1 MMARYPNV
9 SRLKIVNLM
18 VIQKIDWLPGSEP
31 MKTKLSV
38 WQVFFVNRYLEID
51 TPSGYHC
58 G

>member
-1 MMARYPNV
+1 MARYPNV

-18 VIQKIDWLPGSEP
+18 VIQKIDWPPGSEP

-51 TPSGYHC
+51 KPSGYHC